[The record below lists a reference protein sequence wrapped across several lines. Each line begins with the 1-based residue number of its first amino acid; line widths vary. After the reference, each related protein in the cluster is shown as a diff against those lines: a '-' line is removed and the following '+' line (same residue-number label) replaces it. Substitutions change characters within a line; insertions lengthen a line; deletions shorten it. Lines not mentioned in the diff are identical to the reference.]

1 MSVTY
6 RCTTVIL
13 TLIVPTLMD
22 LIPALV
28 ITATLEMDMTA
39 EVCVT
44 ALVINEKPKEDD
56 NKIIFELL
64 QSR

>member
-1 MSVTY
+1 MNVTY
-6 RCTTVIL
+6 RCTTAIL

-22 LIPALV
+22 LIRALV

-39 EVCVT
+39 EVCET
-44 ALVINEKPKEDD
+44 ALVINEKPKEES